1 MDPHHTEKNV
11 SRRRK
16 WGLGVES
23 LAKRT
28 KCQDPECLHVKS
40 GTLKILRLCLLFKSS
55 LTPEKMSYKASFFF
69 SIKFI

>member
-1 MDPHHTEKNV
+1 MDPHHTEEND

-16 WGLGVES
+16 WGLGVDS

-40 GTLKILRLCLLFKSS
+40 GTLKNSKTLFVIQEFIDSR
-55 LTPEKMSYKASFFF
+55 KMSYKASFFF